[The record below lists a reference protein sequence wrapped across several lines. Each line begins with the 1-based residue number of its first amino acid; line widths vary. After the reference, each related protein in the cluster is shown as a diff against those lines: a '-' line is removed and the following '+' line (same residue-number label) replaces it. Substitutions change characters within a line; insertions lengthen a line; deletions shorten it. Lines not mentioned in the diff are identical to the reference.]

1 MGTEPRLRLGPSVG
15 CVVRKVRSAIEI
27 DKTRCDLERAL
38 LVTEK
43 IPATYLSC
51 TYSTAAD

>member
-15 CVVRKVRSAIEI
+15 CVVRKVKSAIEI
-27 DKTRCDLERAL
+27 DKTRCDIERSL

-43 IPATYLSC
+43 IPAAYLSC
-51 TYSTAAD
+51 TYLTTAD